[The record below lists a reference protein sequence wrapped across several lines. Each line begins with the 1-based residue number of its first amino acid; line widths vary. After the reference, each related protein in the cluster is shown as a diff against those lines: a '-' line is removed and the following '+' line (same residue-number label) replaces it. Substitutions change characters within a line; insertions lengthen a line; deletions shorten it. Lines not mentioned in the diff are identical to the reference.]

1 MSLMNYLMNKIISSI
16 TILAVA
22 VVLTSISSG
31 NAIGQNTTSIFSNDT
46 ETLQEFEQLEGNN
59 TQILDND
66 TNISNPGNDVE
77 DSLSINENES
87 Y

>member
-31 NAIGQNTTSIFSNDT
+31 NAIGQNTTSLFSNDT

>member
-31 NAIGQNTTSIFSNDT
+31 NAIGQNTTSLFSNDT
-46 ETLQEFEQLEGNN
+46 ETLQEFEHLEGNN

>member
-1 MSLMNYLMNKIISSI
+1 MNRIISSI

-31 NAIGQNTTSIFSNDT
+31 NAIGQNTTSLFSNDT